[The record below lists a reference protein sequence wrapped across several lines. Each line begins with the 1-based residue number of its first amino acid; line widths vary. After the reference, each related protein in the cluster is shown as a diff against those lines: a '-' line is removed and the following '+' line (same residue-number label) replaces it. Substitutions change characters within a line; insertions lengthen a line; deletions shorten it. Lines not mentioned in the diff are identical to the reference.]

1 MRLLLSRQVLENIV
15 VLVAAA
21 TAAVE
26 VITGIQITRYQAGIR
41 FVGSKQY
48 YILCRQQ
55 IKNIK

>member
-1 MRLLLSRQVLENIV
+1 MSRQVLENIV

-21 TAAVE
+21 AAAVE
-26 VITGIQITRYQAGIR
+26 VIIGIQITRYQAGIR